1 MNMATATEIRP
12 LNEIGE
18 PPTASIG
25 RFYDPE
31 VEIPTGLETLR
42 LARAV
47 QEIEQ
52 PTLRKLHGIAAGRK
66 LLSFAVGMPAH
77 SLFPAGALAQIA
89 NERLLNDALAL
100 QYGLPSALLKER
112 IVELMARRGV
122 RCRSEQIFLTTGAQQ
137 GLNLIPHLLLDPGG
151 QVLTEETIYEGFQTA
166 LRRFGPE
173 LLTVST
179 RASGPDLDEVE
190 ALLAAGA
197 RPALMYVI
205 PDGHN
210 PLGSSMTVE
219 NRERLVQ
226 LARRFRMPILEDDA
240 YGFLSYGR
248 EAPPPLSALD
258 DRWVLY
264 LGSFS
269 KILAPSLRVGWLV
282 VPEGEIAVKLS
293 ALKHSSDL
301 DSSTFSQHL
310 IGKYLDSGA
319 FPPHLF
325 ELRREYQRRRDTML
339 RALEQHFPEGVRWS
353 RPNCG
358 FYIWLELPRHID
370 TAELLRLAVATEGVS
385 FSPGR
390 AFAVG
395 GNRHADHCLRLSFS
409 PCSCE
414 DIEEG
419 MIRLSRLVQRYL

>member
-25 RFYDPE
+25 RFYDSE

-52 PTLRKLHGIAAGRK
+52 PTLRKLHGIAAGRR

-77 SLFPAGALAQIA
+77 SLFPAEALARVA
-89 NERLLNDALAL
+89 NEVLLTDALAL
-100 QYGLPSALLKER
+100 QYGLPSALLKAR
-112 IVELMARRGV
+112 IVELMAHRGV

-151 QVLTEETIYEGFQTA
+151 QVLMEETAYEGFQTA
-166 LRRFGPE
+166 LRRFGPD

-179 RASGPDLDEVE
+179 RGSGPDLDEVE

-205 PDGHN
+205 TDGHN
-210 PLGSSMTVE
+210 PLGSSMTAE
-219 NRERLVQ
+219 NRERLVR
-226 LARRFRMPILEDDA
+226 LARQFQMPILEDDA
-240 YGFLSYGR
+240 YGFLAYER
-248 EAPPPLSALD
+248 EAPPPLRALD

-293 ALKHSSDL
+293 TLKHISDL

-310 IGKYLDSGA
+310 IGRYLDSGA
-319 FPPHLF
+319 FPDHLL
-325 ELRREYQRRRDTML
+325 ELRREYQQRRDTML
-339 RALEQHFPEGVRWS
+339 HALEQHFPKGVRWS
-353 RPNCG
+353 RPRCG
-358 FYIWLELPRHID
+358 FYIWVELPRHID
-370 TAELLRLAVATEGVS
+370 TAELLRLAVATEGVA

-395 GNRHADHCLRLSFS
+395 DNGHADHCLRLSFS

-414 DIEEG
+414 QIEEG
-419 MIRLSRLVQRYL
+419 MIRLSRLVHRYL